1 MGTIEKGYLGGFK
14 GILGTAV
21 GSKWKG
27 KSVVKSRPPR
37 KRTKP
42 STQPQLEQQAKFA
55 LIIAFLKPIR
65 TLLNLTYKKSA
76 AADMSGHNM
85 AFSKNKDAVAGVFPD
100 FAIDYAKV
108 LLSEGSLLN
117 ADAPAAASTAAGKLV
132 FTWTDNSDGENEL
145 ISDMVFV
152 AAYNEEKKTLDT
164 KTTGCRAKCGN
175 LYFGRSNIQ
184 RETGTNLYRVYVGR
198 PQKNFRQSVYG
209 RCEYFITSHFPGF
222 SGSGPCRDG
231 PVF

>member
-42 STQPQLEQQAKFA
+42 STELQLQQQAKFA

-85 AFSKNKDAVAGVFPD
+85 AFSKNKDAVTGVFPD
-100 FAIDYAKV
+100 FVIDYAKV

-117 ADAPAAASTAAGKLV
+117 VDEPTAASTAAGKLV

-145 ISDMVFV
+145 ISDMAFV
-152 AAYNEEKKTLDT
+152 GAYNEEKKRWILKQQVAARNAGTFTLDVPT
-164 KTTGCRAKCGN
+164 
-175 LYFGRSNIQ
+175 
-184 RETGTNLYRVYVGR
+184 
-198 PQKNFRQSVYG
+198 
-209 RCEYFITSHFPGF
+209 F
-222 SGSGPCRDG
+222 SGK
-231 PVF
+231 PVQTYIGFMSADRKKISDSQYTGVVNIL